1 MVSYTNNLGS
11 ENRFFYDEYEP
22 NFKQSSSS
30 IQNVLTD
37 MSLSATTSH
46 EASVLEDLKS
56 KIETIFSVPIV
67 SVRWEFDKTYFINY
81 FEMTLDMD
89 ARDALKF
96 WLKVIPFMKSLNIK
110 LPIFVRWTGKMNVT
124 AAEFGKYVG
133 KAFSLMNISVRTV
146 EPLDSV
152 KIVKTF
158 RGEKV

>member
-1 MVSYTNNLGS
+1 MISYITDLES
-11 ENRFFYDEYEP
+11 EDSFFYDDREP
-22 NFKQSSSS
+22 NFKQELP
-30 IQNVLTD
+30 IAQTMLTNLPPFTVA
-37 MSLSATTSH
+37 SQ
-46 EASVLEDLKS
+46 EYSVLEDLKS
-56 KIETIFSVPIV
+56 KIETFFSVPIV
-67 SVRWEFDKTYFINY
+67 NIQWDFDKAYLTNY

-152 KIVKTF
+152 RIVKTF